1 MLHLNSL
8 RFSDGDYTILR
19 DQERNV
25 ALRGGW
31 KRAYFMPD
39 PTDAVRRVAASA
51 ASAPERPR
59 PPSIALCL
67 NQ

>member
-8 RFSDGDYTILR
+8 RFSDGDYTLLR

-39 PTDAVRRVAASA
+39 PTDAVRTAAA
-51 ASAPERPR
+51 ALAAAAPNPR
-59 PPSIALCL
+59 ATQL
-67 NQ
+67 